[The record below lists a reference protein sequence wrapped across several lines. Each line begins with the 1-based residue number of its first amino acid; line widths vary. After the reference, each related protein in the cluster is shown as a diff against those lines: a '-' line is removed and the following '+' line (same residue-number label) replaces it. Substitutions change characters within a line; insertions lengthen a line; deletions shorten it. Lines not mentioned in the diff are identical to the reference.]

1 MTTDPA
7 SDFEFFILVAR
18 LKSLSGAARAL
29 DLTPP
34 AATKRLGLIEQRLGA
49 RLVNRTTRS
58 VSLTPEGETYLRYA
72 TQIVAQVRQM
82 EDDISGSRSD
92 PHGLLRIN
100 ATLGF
105 GRTAI
110 APLVSDFAKRFP
122 NVEIQFEVTDRP
134 IDLVEEAFDMA
145 IRFGELPDS
154 RLSARRIMS
163 NRRFLCASPRY
174 LERFGTPERVED
186 LVQHRCI
193 IHRQNDDAYGVWRYM
208 QGDRTEA
215 LKVKG
220 ALSSNDGDIVL
231 RWALDGHGILIR
243 SEWDLAKYVQ
253 SGRLKL
259 VLPETVLPSA
269 DLFVYYPSQRNQTAR
284 ARAFIDFLIDHF
296 QAPFIPVET
305 GAAIYAR
312 KKRGDERREAGVA
325 VTLTAPC
332 AERPEKSASTPFKAA
347 TTIWQTGR
355 PALTLMLCL
364 FPLSLTAKQVEVFLV
379 IGSGC
384 LNFASDPVHSR
395 RRITSL

>member
-312 KKRGDERREAGVA
+312 KKRGGR
-325 VTLTAPC
+325 
-332 AERPEKSASTPFKAA
+332 KA
-347 TTIWQTGR
+347 
-355 PALTLMLCL
+355 
-364 FPLSLTAKQVEVFLV
+364 
-379 IGSGC
+379 
-384 LNFASDPVHSR
+384 
-395 RRITSL
+395 

>member
-1 MTTDPA
+1 
-7 SDFEFFILVAR
+7 
-18 LKSLSGAARAL
+18 
-29 DLTPP
+29 
-34 AATKRLGLIEQRLGA
+34 
-49 RLVNRTTRS
+49 
-58 VSLTPEGETYLRYA
+58 
-72 TQIVAQVRQM
+72 
-82 EDDISGSRSD
+82 
-92 PHGLLRIN
+92 
-100 ATLGF
+100 
-105 GRTAI
+105 
-110 APLVSDFAKRFP
+110 
-122 NVEIQFEVTDRP
+122 
-134 IDLVEEAFDMA
+134 MA

-220 ALSSNDGDIVL
+220 ALSSNDGDIAL

-312 KKRGDERREAGVA
+312 KKRGRGNA
-325 VTLTAPC
+325 
-332 AERPEKSASTPFKAA
+332 
-347 TTIWQTGR
+347 
-355 PALTLMLCL
+355 
-364 FPLSLTAKQVEVFLV
+364 
-379 IGSGC
+379 
-384 LNFASDPVHSR
+384 
-395 RRITSL
+395 